1 MNDEIEIRLL
11 GRMWVRLGDGTV
23 VPESQLTAGK
33 ANELLRYLAARADQ
47 FTSSA
52 DVIQQVWPDVPA
64 ARASASLQA
73 GTKLIRKVLGSKSIT
88 RHVSGLQLHGCWVD
102 VVAHRQLADEIR
114 AAIRSRDFARVISA
128 AKQAEALYV
137 GDFHTHGD
145 DGDWSAAM
153 RDQLRAQRKLMLVD
167 AAESAIELGWMRDA
181 IEMSTLAISLDSS
194 FERAHRALMFAYAG
208 VGEPDSAVHAY
219 ERCRRNLMSGLGVPP
234 SARTEALHF
243 KLAAPPHNPSS
254 FHPYVGREPSV
265 VELSESIR
273 DSAAGD
279 GTQLICVVGMPG
291 SGRESL
297 LQAATE
303 RVPRTYLRPVRP
315 EHARRTSAER
325 VVQGTDLIDVAVMGP
340 VDLAPNRAHAAIAEL
355 LSIIPPQPGRVLV
368 IITTQATADLLAMD
382 RSSAYEPLAIESP
395 AMDELDLAHLA
406 QTTLAGPP
414 APDLLAALASESK
427 GLAGAAVEILRD
439 WVSTG
444 QVISTVRGVGLVSDS
459 LTSTVVPAASATFRV
474 LAEQLTPAELEIC
487 QVMAVLDR
495 PASAAEITG
504 IVGSG
509 RRSESR
515 RMRIEAR
522 MDRLE
527 SRGIFSMSGETYA
540 YRDRT
545 TQDLFELWLRPSLR
559 DRINQ
564 GLDDHPDDDGLVA
577 VHAN

>member
-1 MNDEIEIRLL
+1 M
-11 GRMWVRLGDGTV
+11 
-23 VPESQLTAGK
+23 
-33 ANELLRYLAARADQ
+33 
-47 FTSSA
+47 
-52 DVIQQVWPDVPA
+52 
-64 ARASASLQA
+64 
-73 GTKLIRKVLGSKSIT
+73 
-88 RHVSGLQLHGCWVD
+88 
-102 VVAHRQLADEIR
+102 
-114 AAIRSRDFARVISA
+114 
-128 AKQAEALYV
+128 
-137 GDFHTHGD
+137 
-145 DGDWSAAM
+145 
-153 RDQLRAQRKLMLVD
+153 
-167 AAESAIELGWMRDA
+167 
-181 IEMSTLAISLDSS
+181 
-194 FERAHRALMFAYAG
+194 
-208 VGEPDSAVHAY
+208 
-219 ERCRRNLMSGLGVPP
+219 
-234 SARTEALHF
+234 
-243 KLAAPPHNPSS
+243 
-254 FHPYVGREPSV
+254 
-265 VELSESIR
+265 
-273 DSAAGD
+273 
-279 GTQLICVVGMPG
+279 
-291 SGRESL
+291 
-297 LQAATE
+297 
-303 RVPRTYLRPVRP
+303 
-315 EHARRTSAER
+315 
-325 VVQGTDLIDVAVMGP
+325 IDVAVMGP

-355 LSIIPPQPGRVLV
+355 LAIIPPQPGRVLV

-382 RSSAYEPLAIESP
+382 RSSAYEPLVIESP
-395 AMDELDLAHLA
+395 SMDELDLAHLA
-406 QTTLAGPP
+406 QTILAGPP

-474 LAEQLTPAELEIC
+474 LAEQLDPAELEIC

-504 IVGSG
+504 VVGSG